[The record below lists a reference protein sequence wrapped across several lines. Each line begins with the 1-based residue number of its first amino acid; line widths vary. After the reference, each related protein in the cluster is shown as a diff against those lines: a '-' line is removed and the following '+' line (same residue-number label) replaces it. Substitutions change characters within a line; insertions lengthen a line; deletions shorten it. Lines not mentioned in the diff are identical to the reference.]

1 MASIWKQMFFLFFLH
16 IAYKLYKH
24 VNIYPISFCMWQE
37 IISQYMEIQINM
49 YCHLSIAFNK
59 WKSPQTLQVNCICQ
73 LGRKTNLSMGG
84 IQVIVLGDFY
94 QLRLV
99 PNKWV
104 QDPGHYC
111 FKSSICKH
119 LIPHNF
125 LLQEVHR
132 QHDTIF
138 IKAVSET
145 ARGAPS
151 RETSEFIVWT
161 VWNQERHIYFLA
173 V

>member
-1 MASIWKQMFFLFFLH
+1 
-16 IAYKLYKH
+16 
-24 VNIYPISFCMWQE
+24 
-37 IISQYMEIQINM
+37 MEIQINM

-59 WKSPQTLQVNCICQ
+59 WKSPLTLQVNCICQ
-73 LGRKTNLSMGG
+73 LGRKTNLPMGG

-94 QLRLV
+94 QLPPV

-119 LIPHNF
+119 LIPHEF

-151 RETSEFIVWT
+151 CETSEFIVWT